1 MSSFSRLHPAV
12 QHHIVNSLGWRELRP
27 LQESSIAPILGER
40 HVLLLA
46 PTAGGKTEAA
56 FFPALSRMLAEN
68 WGGLSLLYLCPLKAL
83 INNLHTRLERY
94 CQWAG
99 RRCELWHGDVS
110 QAARRRILKDLPDCL
125 LTTPESLEV
134 MLVSAVTDHRFLF
147 GGLRLVVID
156 EIHSFAGD
164 DRGWH
169 LLSILERLRTIAG
182 RELQRIGLS
191 ATVGNP
197 QALLDWLAGH
207 CEGVREVVRV
217 PPSAGAQPDV
227 QVDYVGSLDN
237 AATVISRLH
246 QGEKRLV
253 FCDSRSRVEKLA
265 SQLREAGVETH
276 VSHSSLSLDERR
288 RSEAAFA
295 QSSNCVIVATSTL
308 ELGIDVGDLDR
319 VIQIDSTTTVSSFL
333 QRLGRT
339 GRRSGNSRNCLFLA
353 THPDALLRAIAI
365 VKLWQEGFVEAV
377 EPPPMPF
384 HVFAQQIL
392 ALSLQERGLGRNA
405 WRKWLLRLPP
415 FAQAIPGQLDEIID
429 HMIREAYLSEDQ
441 GILFVGRQG
450 EARFGFQNFLDLFS
464 IFMRTPEFEVF
475 CGREHLGSVDRGTF
489 AQHGQTPFV
498 ISLAGRSWKV
508 RELDWSGWKAFVE
521 PAEYGGKSRW
531 LGSGR
536 PYSFELCQAVKQ
548 VMTSEAHFPFL
559 SRRGEQALD
568 EARAEHDWVKPD
580 ATVLRTDLPAG
591 ASEWWTFAGR
601 KANDHLSHLLLRT
614 ITLES
619 DADNFCLRFQAVVPV
634 EDLAQ
639 ALHTLHSAPTRQIEP
654 AVVGDLRELKFSEC
668 LPPTALQT
676 LLRHRQEANRVVA
689 LILEQPLNVGSTTLR
704 PKRTA
709 TRYRKG
715 KLRA

>member
-12 QHHIVNSLGWRELRP
+12 QHHVVNSLGWRELRP
-27 LQESSIAPILGER
+27 LQESSIAPILDGR

-68 WGGLSLLYLCPLKAL
+68 WGGLSILYLCPLKAL
-83 INNLHTRLERY
+83 LNNLHTRLEHY

-110 QAARRRILKDLPDCL
+110 QAARRKILKDLPDCL

-169 LLSILERLRTIAG
+169 LLSILERLRTVAG

-197 QALLDWLAGH
+197 QGLLDWLAGH
-207 CEGVREVVRV
+207 CEGTREVVQFA
-217 PPSAGAQPDV
+217 PSGGAQPDV

-265 SQLREAGVETH
+265 SQLREVGVETH

-288 RSEAAFA
+288 RAEAAFA

-319 VIQIDSTTTVSSFL
+319 VIQIDSPTTVSSFL

-339 GRRSGNSRNCLFLA
+339 GRRSSNNRNCLFLA
-353 THPDALLRAIAI
+353 THPDALLRAVAI
-365 VKLWQEGFVEAV
+365 VKMWQEGFVEPV
-377 EPPPMPF
+377 EPPPTPY

-405 WRKWLLRLPP
+405 WRRWLLRLPP
-415 FAQAIPGQLDEIID
+415 FAQAAPGQLDEIID
-429 HMIREAYLSEDQ
+429 HMIRETYLSEDQ

-464 IFMRTPEFEVF
+464 VFMRTPEFEVF

-489 AQHGQTPFV
+489 TQRGQSPLV
-498 ISLAGRSWKV
+498 LSLAGRSWKV

-521 PAEYGGKSRW
+521 PAEYGGRSRW

-548 VMTSEAHFPFL
+548 VMTSETHFPFL
-559 SRRGEQALD
+559 SRRGDQAL
-568 EARAEHDWVKPD
+568 EAARAEHDWVKPD
-580 ATVLRTDLPAG
+580 VTVLRIDANAG
-591 ASEWWTFAGR
+591 DSEWWTFAGR
-601 KANDHLSHLLLRT
+601 SANEHLGRLLLKT
-614 ITLES
+614 ATVES
-619 DADNFCLRFQAVVPV
+619 NPDNFCLLLNTPVSGERFVHDMETMRRASAQETEPPTGDGL
-634 EDLAQ
+634 ED
-639 ALHTLHSAPTRQIEP
+639 
-654 AVVGDLRELKFSEC
+654 LKFSEC
-668 LPPTALQT
+668 LPATAL
-676 LLRHRQEANRVVA
+676 RSIWHHRQQADRVVEFVLA
-689 LILEQPLNVGSTTLR
+689 QPLTLSS
-704 PKRTA
+704 A
-709 TRYRKG
+709 TS
-715 KLRA
+715 A

>member
-1 MSSFSRLHPAV
+1 VSSFSRLHSAV
-12 QHHIVNSLGWRELRP
+12 QHHVVNSLGWRELRP
-27 LQESSIAPILGER
+27 LQESSIAPILDGR

-68 WGGLSLLYLCPLKAL
+68 WGGLSILYLCPLKAL
-83 INNLHTRLERY
+83 LNNLHIRLERY

-110 QAARRRILKDLPDCL
+110 QGARRKILKNLPDCL

-134 MLVSAVTDHRFLF
+134 MLVSAITDHRFLF
-147 GGLRLVVID
+147 SGLRLVVID

-169 LLSILERLRTIAG
+169 LLSVLERLRTIAG

-197 QALLDWLAGH
+197 QGLVDWLAGH
-207 CEGVREVVRV
+207 CEGSREVVQV
-217 PPSAGAQPDV
+217 PPNGGVQPDV

-237 AATVISRLH
+237 AATVISRMH
-246 QGEKRLV
+246 QGEKRLA

-265 SQLREAGVETH
+265 SQLRATGVETY

-288 RSEAAFA
+288 RAEAAFA

-319 VIQIDSTTTVSSFL
+319 VIQIDSPTTVSSFL

-339 GRRSGNSRNCLFLA
+339 GRRSSNSRNCLFLA
-353 THPDALLRAIAI
+353 THPEALLRAVAI
-365 VKLWQEGFVEAV
+365 VKLWQEGFVEPV
-377 EPPPMPF
+377 QPPPTPY

-405 WRKWLLRLPP
+405 WRSWLLRLPP
-415 FAQAIPGQLDEIID
+415 FAQAAPGLLDAIID
-429 HMIREAYLSEDQ
+429 HMVGEAYLSEDQ

-450 EARFGFQNFLDLFS
+450 EARFGFQNFFDLFS
-464 IFMRTPEFEVF
+464 VFMRTPEFEVF
-475 CGREHLGSVDRGTF
+475 CGREHLGSVDPGSF
-489 AQHGQTPFV
+489 AQHGQNPFI

-508 RELDWSGWKAFVE
+508 VDLDWSGWKAYVE
-521 PAEYGGKSRW
+521 PAQYEGKSRW

-536 PYSFELCQAVKQ
+536 SYSFELCQAVKK
-548 VMTSEAHFPFL
+548 VLTSQTHFPFL
-559 SRRGEQALD
+559 SQRGQQALD
-568 EARAEHDWVKPD
+568 EARAEYDWVKPD
-580 ATVLRTDLPAG
+580 ATMLRSDMAAG
-591 ASEWWTFAGR
+591 CSDWWTFAGK
-601 KANDHLSHLLLRT
+601 KANEHLRRLLNEATKLKSAA
-614 ITLES
+614 E
-619 DADNFCLRFQAVVPV
+619 NFCLRVQTSVSAEDFAQTLCTINGSPTSETETAVV
-634 EDLAQ
+634 ED
-639 ALHTLHSAPTRQIEP
+639 R
-654 AVVGDLRELKFSEC
+654 GDLKFSEC
-668 LPPTALQT
+668 LPPKT
-676 LLRHRQEANRVVA
+676 LRSVLHHRQDANHVVRI
-689 LILEQPLNVGSTTLR
+689 ILVQPLKASTGASTQGNCHER
-704 PKRTA
+704 Q
-709 TRYRKG
+709 
-715 KLRA
+715 

>member
-27 LQESSIAPILGER
+27 LQEASIAPVLAGR

-56 FFPALSRMLAEN
+56 YFPVLSQMLAEN
-68 WGGLSLLYLCPLKAL
+68 WGGLSILYLCPLKAL
-83 INNLHTRLERY
+83 LNNLHTRLERY

-110 QAARRRILKDLPDCL
+110 QTARRKIIKDLPDCL

-134 MLVSAVTDHRFLF
+134 MLVSATTDHRFLF
-147 GGLRLVVID
+147 GGLRVVVID

-169 LLSILERLRTIAG
+169 LLAILERLRVIAG

-197 QALLDWLAGH
+197 QGLLDWLAGH
-207 CEGVREVVRV
+207 CEGAREVVQV
-217 PPSAGAQPDV
+217 PSSGGVPPDV
-227 QVDYVGSLDN
+227 QVDYVGSLEN
-237 AATVISRLH
+237 AATVIARLH

-265 SQLREAGVETH
+265 GQLREAGVETH

-319 VIQIDSTTTVSSFL
+319 VIQIDSPTTVASFL

-365 VKLWQEGFVEAV
+365 VDLWQGGFVEPV
-377 EPPPMPF
+377 DPPSTPYQ
-384 HVFAQQIL
+384 VFAQQIL
-392 ALSLQERGLGRNA
+392 ALCLQERGLGRNA

-415 FAQAIPGQLDEIID
+415 FAQAAPGQLDGIID
-429 HMIREAYLSEDQ
+429 HMIREEYLSEDG
-441 GILFVGRQG
+441 GILFLGREG

-464 IFMRTPEFEVF
+464 VFMRTPEFEVF

-489 AQHGQTPFV
+489 TQRGQAPLV
-498 ISLAGRSWKV
+498 LSLAGRSWKV
-508 RELDWSGWKAFVE
+508 RELDRIGWKAFVE
-521 PAEYGGKSRW
+521 PVEYGGRSRW

-536 PYSFELCQAVKQ
+536 AYGFELCQAVKN
-548 VMTSEAHFPFL
+548 VIA
-559 SRRGEQALD
+559 D
-568 EARAEHDWVKPD
+568 E
-580 ATVLRTDLPAG
+580 
-591 ASEWWTFAGR
+591 S
-601 KANDHLSHLLLRT
+601 
-614 ITLES
+614 
-619 DADNFCLRFQAVVPV
+619 
-634 EDLAQ
+634 
-639 ALHTLHSAPTRQIEP
+639 
-654 AVVGDLRELKFSEC
+654 
-668 LPPTALQT
+668 
-676 LLRHRQEANRVVA
+676 
-689 LILEQPLNVGSTTLR
+689 
-704 PKRTA
+704 
-709 TRYRKG
+709 
-715 KLRA
+715 